1 MKKLVVSIHSPGRLT
16 VLAALLAGLAAPA
29 LAAPADV
36 VVSQVYGAG
45 GNNGAAWNRDFIEL
59 FNRSDKDVS
68 LNGMSV
74 QYQSATGTSWQA
86 TALPNVTLKPGQYF
100 LVGGAGGST
109 GTDIGPVDQA
119 GTLNL
124 SGTTGKVALSRIAT
138 VMTSADGSPNVID
151 MVGFGTADRFETAV
165 APAPSTTNS
174 IQRAKLGCTDTDNN
188 KSDFAAAPVAGP
200 RRSSTPP
207 NACGGPVQKPIVASC
222 PASVWTHLGAA
233 TTAQVSA
240 SDEDSTVNS
249 ASISSGTVPGVTLGA
264 FTPASGVGG
273 AGSASLQV
281 DASVAAGIYPLVL
294 TFGNDSAQSASCNIN
309 VTIPGTHTIP
319 QIQGADP
326 TSPYANTAQTTEGV
340 VTAKVA
346 NGFYIQDPDGDGDP
360 TTSDGLFVFGAA
372 GPAAVGDRVRVS
384 GTVTEFSPSGA
395 TRSVTEIKDLLELIP
410 LGGGYTI
417 APTNIELPNSD
428 LARYEGMLVRFITPL
443 TVNQNAF
450 LGDRGELVLSYG
462 RREVPTNRHRPR
474 TPEAQALAAAN
485 AANIVVLDDGVFA
498 VPAQIPYL
506 GVDGTVRSGD
516 IVSDLT
522 GVLDYNSIGG
532 GGAAFKVQPT
542 EAPLFTRANPRPAA
556 PAFTG
561 GNLKVASANVLNF
574 FTTFLDGTDAWG
586 RTGQGCSLGSSVRAS
601 NCRGADNLTEF
612 VRQRD
617 KIVAALLAI
626 DADVLGLMELQNN
639 GDTTVSYLVDQLNAA
654 LGTSAYAYVPKPAAT
669 GTDAIRVGIIYK
681 PAAVR
686 LVGGAL
692 SDGDNVNNRPP
703 MAQTFK
709 ATNGATFSLIVNHL
723 KSKASCGGA
732 GAGNTDTDGQGCWNL
747 TRKQQAQRLIDYF
760 IPQVTS
766 AANDPDVLVVGDMNA
781 HAFEDPIDLFTTN
794 AGLVNEIE
802 RFVRPHGMPYSYVFD
817 GESGYLDHALASAA
831 LDGQVA
837 GVAEWHNNAD
847 EPDALDYNLNDTPQD
862 PYVKDPYRASD
873 HDPVVVS
880 LNLTPTFVDVTSGVA
895 ITRSGYS
902 VNRFTL
908 KYTGTVSFRNSTGA
922 AISAPLQFQLDGL
935 PAGVTLDN
943 KSGDHNGAP
952 YITLPNAS
960 IAPGETVTVT
970 LTFSNPNK
978 TGIGYTS
985 KLFSG
990 TF

>member
-1 MKKLVVSIHSPGRLT
+1 MKKFAVSIHSPGRIT
-16 VLAALLAGLAAPA
+16 VLAALLAGFAAPA
-29 LAAPADV
+29 LAVPGDV

-74 QYQSATGTSWQA
+74 QYQSATGTTWQA

-100 LVGGAGGST
+100 LVGGASGAT
-109 GTDIGPVDQA
+109 GTDIGAVDQP
-119 GTLNL
+119 GSLNL

-138 VMTSADGSPNVID
+138 AMTTADGSPNVID
-151 MVGFGTADRFETAV
+151 MVGFGGADRFETAV

-174 IQRAKLGCTDTDNN
+174 IQRAALGCTDTDNN
-188 KSDFAAAPVAGP
+188 KLDFTAAPVAGP
-200 RRSSTPP
+200 RRSTTLPL

-222 PASVWTHLGAA
+222 PASVWTHLGNA
-233 TTAQVSA
+233 TTAQLSA

-249 ASISSGTVPGVTLGA
+249 ASITAGAVAGVTLGA
-264 FTPASGVGG
+264 FTPAGG
-273 AGSASLQV
+273 IGGTGTASLQV
-281 DASVAAGIYPLVL
+281 DASVPAGIYPLVV
-294 TFGNDSAQSASCNIN
+294 TFGNNSAQTASCNIN
-309 VTIPGTHTIP
+309 VTIPGSHKIP
-319 QIQGADP
+319 QIQGPNP
-326 TSPYANTAQTTEGV
+326 TSPYNNTAQTTEGV

-346 NGFYIQDPDGDGDP
+346 NGFYIQDVNGDGDP

-372 GPAAVGDRVRVS
+372 GAAAVGDMVRVS

-395 TRSVTEIKDLLELIP
+395 TRTVTEIKDLLEVVP

-417 APTNIELPNSD
+417 APANIELPNSD

-462 RREVPTNRHRPR
+462 RREVPTNRYPARSSQ
-474 TPEAQALAAAN
+474 AQAMAAAN
-485 AANIVVLDDGVFA
+485 AENIVVLDDGVFA
-498 VPAQIPYL
+498 IPAQIPYL

-522 GVLDYNSIGG
+522 GALDYNSIGG

-542 EAPLFTRANPRPAA
+542 EAPVFTRANPRPAA
-556 PAFTG
+556 PTFTA

-574 FTTFLDGTDAWG
+574 FTTFLDGGDAWG
-586 RTGQGCSLGSSVRAS
+586 RTGQGCSLGASVRAS
-601 NCRGADNLTEF
+601 NCRGADNMEEF

-617 KIVAALLAI
+617 KIVAALVAI
-626 DADVLGLMELQNN
+626 DADVVGLMELQNN

-654 LGTSAYAYVPKPAAT
+654 LGKTTYAFVPKPAAT

-681 PAAVR
+681 PAALS

-692 SDGDNVNNRPP
+692 SDGDSVNNRPP

-709 ATNGATFSLIVNHL
+709 ATNGARFSLVVNHL

-747 TRKQQAQRLIDYF
+747 TRMQQAQRLIDYF
-760 IPQVTS
+760 IPQVIS

-781 HAFEDPIDLFTTN
+781 HAFEDPINLFTSN
-794 AGLVNEIE
+794 GLVNEIE
-802 RFVRPHGMPYSYVFD
+802 RFVRPHGSPYSYVFD

-880 LNLTPTFVDVTSGVA
+880 LNLAPTFVDVTSGVKIA
-895 ITRSGYS
+895 QSGLS
-902 VNRFTL
+902 ANRLTG
-908 KYTGTVSFRNSTGA
+908 KYTGTVSFTNTTGA
-922 AISAPLQFQLDGL
+922 AINGPLQFVLQGL
-935 PAGVTLDN
+935 TAGVTLDN
-943 KSGDHNGAP
+943 KSGDQNGSP
-952 YITLPNAS
+952 YVTLPGTS
-960 IAPGETVTVT
+960 IAPGATVSVT
-970 LTFSNPNK
+970 TTFTNPSRLTINYAP
-978 TGIGYTS
+978 
-985 KLFSG
+985 KLFTG